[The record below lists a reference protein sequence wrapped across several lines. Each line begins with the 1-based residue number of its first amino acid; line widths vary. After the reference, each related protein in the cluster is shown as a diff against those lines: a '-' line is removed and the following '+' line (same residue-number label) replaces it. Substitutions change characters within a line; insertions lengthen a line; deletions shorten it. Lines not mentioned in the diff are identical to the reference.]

1 MRKVSFLKRERDVPG
16 RVFNIQVE
24 KDFRSDLAS
33 SVTIYFN
40 SICRK
45 KMPLLLST

>member
-1 MRKVSFLKRERDVPG
+1 MREVSFLKRECDALC

-24 KDFRSDLAS
+24 RDFRSDLAS
-33 SVTIYFN
+33 LVTIYFN
-40 SICRK
+40 SICLK